1 LVDGGTNGEDS
12 PHGAAC
18 ALLTPHFL
26 RRGVF
31 YLGFA
36 RSAER
41 YSATTRTSPARRY
54 PASRMLEKS
63 VNTREGIAGLAKASL
78 LETLLKELDEDG
90 SEIGGAMLELN
101 ALVNYV
107 TQNEKM
113 KEQIKTHS
121 QFITHQLEQ

>member
-1 LVDGGTNGEDS
+1 MVISIAHIAKIIILKYG
-12 PHGAAC
+12 
-18 ALLTPHFL
+18 
-26 RRGVF
+26 
-31 YLGFA
+31 YLYSGFA
-36 RSAER
+36 LSEVNNAMKK
-41 YSATTRTSPARRY
+41 YRY

-63 VNTREGIAGLAKASL
+63 INTRKGIAGLAKASL
-78 LETLLKELDEDG
+78 LETLLKELDDDG